1 MLLMQI
7 DNLVYNVRIN
17 QKQPNTVEKKIISK
31 KVSKGCL
38 ASDTTY
44 GKQALNQVWMGFGRF
59 ECLWSPNYLAWS
71 WEGDLNHIH

>member
-17 QKQPNTVEKKIISK
+17 QKQPNAVEKKIISK

-44 GKQALNQVWMGFGRF
+44 GKQALNQVWMGFGRLSAY
-59 ECLWSPNYLAWS
+59 EVQTIWPGH
-71 WEGDLNHIH
+71 EKEI